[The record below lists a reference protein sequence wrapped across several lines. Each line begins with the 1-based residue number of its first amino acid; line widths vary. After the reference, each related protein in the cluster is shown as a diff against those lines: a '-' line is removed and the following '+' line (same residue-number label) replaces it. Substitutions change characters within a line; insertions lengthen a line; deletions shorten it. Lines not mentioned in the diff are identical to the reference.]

1 MKLERCDQRVFSTSR
16 LTSWLPEVKV
26 AVWVMAELIGTISIF
41 VIVAFPSMATRA
53 KRKPKK
59 LKVGR

>member
-1 MKLERCDQRVFSTSR
+1 MKLERCDHTVFSTSR
-16 LTSWLPEVKV
+16 STSGCAEEKD
-26 AVWVMAELIGTISIF
+26 AVRWIAELIGTISI
-41 VIVAFPSMATRA
+41 VLILAVPVMATRA